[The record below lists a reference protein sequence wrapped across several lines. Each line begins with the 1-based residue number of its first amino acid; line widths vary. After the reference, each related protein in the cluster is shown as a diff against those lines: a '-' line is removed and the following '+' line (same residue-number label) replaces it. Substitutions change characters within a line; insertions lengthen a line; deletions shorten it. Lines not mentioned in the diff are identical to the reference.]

1 MATTEEL
8 LTQILESLEEGNE
21 ASLENNRLSN
31 QFLAQM
37 QKAAGIPG
45 NVQQPFA
52 FIGILSDNINQ
63 QKTIFNQLQKSSLA
77 FGTSVNNFKN
87 ISSVSRGAK
96 DFGPSIAL
104 NTAIDALATGTLGL
118 SENTFNLGL
127 EMRAVGES
135 SRSLFELQRTLI
147 SQGGLSISQMDSL
160 ASELKESRDQ
170 YGLSTEMLVDS
181 IEILSQ
187 NLSQF
192 SLMGITDELSTVIT
206 DFSQKYGAGN
216 KQLIENMVNT
226 LFTGDRL
233 KQFSVL
239 GVMPEIA
246 SLQQTPSL
254 GGIEQVADKIA
265 VAVENLLRQFQSQGD
280 LPSVA
285 FQRMENILGKGVAQ
299 IVQFSKLK
307 PQAPVVGGVEDSA
320 EAIKKQEAIQKEIGL
335 HLFEANQHLAQMLA
349 GMSSNLHAAMTSI
362 GVAISSGFTLS
373 KINQSIHSVLDHLQG
388 KAAKDITGADKLISK
403 VSGWSSSL
411 GKFGIIAGTVA
422 GLTGIGLTTNEL
434 LKSVDDDSST
444 QTNTLVTTMSV
455 LLSLVGL
462 MGPIAQLFPALGGL
476 LPVLTSL
483 SSFLFLNPIGLSIL
497 ALTGAITAV
506 AYAMSDSDKDKSQQV
521 QKVTVVDKPS
531 PTVTSSPFLAAN
543 TELTRSLL
551 NNVFNQTVGSS
562 AAVVSQLKIAN
573 KQQEMVI
580 EILSKQLR
588 KPIPGPVLSLQSTP
602 LGGSN

>member
-388 KAAKDITGADKLISK
+388 KAAKDITGGDKLISK
-403 VSGWSSSL
+403 VSGWSSSV
-411 GKFGIIAGTVA
+411 GKFGIIAGGITGLVGLGKA
-422 GLTGIGLTTNEL
+422 GMEL
-434 LKSVDDDSST
+434 WKSIDDDSST
-444 QTNTLVTTMSV
+444 QTNTLELMMS
-455 LLSLVGL
+455 GL
-462 MGPIAQLFPALGGL
+462 FGLIGAMGPIAQLFPALGGL

-483 SSFLFLNPIGLSIL
+483 SSFLFLNPIGISIL
-497 ALTGAITAV
+497 ALAGAIAGV

-551 NNVFNQTVGSS
+551 NNVFNQNIN
-562 AAVVSQLKIAN
+562 ANVVSQLKVAN
-573 KQQEMVI
+573 KQQEIVI
-580 EILSKQLR
+580 DLLSKQLR
-588 KPIPGPVLSLQSTP
+588 KPIPGSVLSLQSTP
-602 LGGSN
+602 LGGGN